1 MDEGRPMELTV
12 SQRADTGKLTAA
24 EMDLSHNFDQALP
37 SDLEGVQQ
45 LELEAYGDHAYSYV
59 VLRQFLDM
67 TGELFQVCRDANGN
81 VIAYGVIAR
90 SINQDSGWFHSLVV
104 STAHQ
109 RKGIG
114 TELSEKLLNK
124 ADSHSLKE
132 LFLTVEP
139 DNKTAISLYKKLG
152 FIDVKFEP
160 HYYGKNEGR
169 IIMHRYPRRQQ
180 KA

>member
-12 SQRADTGKLTAA
+12 SQRADTGKSTAA
-24 EMDLSHNFDQALP
+24 EMDLDHSLDQALT
-37 SDLEGVQQ
+37 SDLEDVQQ

-67 TGELFQVCRDANGN
+67 TGELFQVCRDADGN

-90 SINQDSGWFHSLVV
+90 SISPDSGWFHSLVV
-104 STAHQ
+104 SAAHR

-114 TELSEKLLNK
+114 TELSKKLINK
-124 ADSHSLKE
+124 ADSHSIKE

-139 DNKTAISLYKKLG
+139 DNKAAISLYKRLG
-152 FIDVKFEP
+152 FTDVKFEP
-160 HYYGKNEGR
+160 HYYGQNESR
-169 IIMHRYPRRQQ
+169 IIMHRYPGRQQ
-180 KA
+180 KV